1 MHNSQSYPTSL
12 NDKEWSLIE
21 PLLPPPKKRG
31 RPLQSR
37 HDILNALLYQLRA
50 GGAWRL
56 LPHDF
61 PPWQTVYGYFRRWR
75 QSGLWLAIHDRLV
88 RMVRVR
94 AGKTPAPTAAILDS
108 QTIKSADH
116 AGERGYDAGKKI
128 KGRKRHLLVDTLGLI
143 LRVIVTTADVQ
154 DRDGARTLL
163 ARLAHRFSR
172 LVCVW
177 ADGGYAGALVEW
189 VRRRRAYRR
198 VRLEIV
204 KRGKGQ
210 VGFKVLP
217 KRWIVERTFAWLLK
231 HRRLRCDYERHAQNS
246 EAMIHLA
253 MISLMLR
260 RLAR

>member
-1 MHNSQSYPTSL
+1 MA
-12 NDKEWSLIE
+12 
-21 PLLPPPKKRG
+21 RG
-31 RPLQSR
+31 RPPRSR

-61 PPWQTVYGYFRRWR
+61 PPWQTVYGYFRRWQ
-75 QSGLWLAIHDRLV
+75 QSGLWQVIHDRLV
-88 RMVRVR
+88 RMVRGR
-94 AGKTPAPTAAILDS
+94 AGKTPSPSAAILDS
-108 QTIKSADH
+108 QTIKTADH
-116 AGERGYDAGKKI
+116 GGERGYDAGKKI

-143 LRVIVTTADVQ
+143 LLLVVTTAQVQ
-154 DRDGARTLL
+154 DRDGARTFL

-172 LVCVW
+172 LLCIW

-189 VRRRRAYRR
+189 VRRLRVNRR

-204 KRGKGQ
+204 KRREGQ
-210 VGFKVLP
+210 VGFEVLP

-231 HRRLRCDYERHAQNS
+231 YRRLRCDYERHAENS
-246 EAMIHLA
+246 EAMIYLA